1 MVFTSIREHASTA
14 IFLRARPEIKNLF
27 CEQRA
32 ASSSDVQLASS
43 EQFLYFPLG
52 AIHMEIL
59 FFKIKQ
65 KIFLKDD
72 VILIAKFKEISG
84 PFILGKLAQNLKRTS
99 SKVKTHL
106 YASDPEDCLIFNY
119 EFTAQVEKHLV
130 IGTVWEVQFTD
141 EDFYIDLN
149 QELYEECLERTRGV
163 EERDMTDVD
172 EEELE
177 EEQDL
182 RVRTTSSGRILKL
195 PNRFY

>member
-1 MVFTSIREHASTA
+1 MTNNLCEHSRACEHCD
-14 IFLRARPEIKNLF
+14 FLRARSEIKKFAL
-27 CEQRA
+27 RA
-32 ASSSDVQLASS
+32 ASSLESATR
-43 EQFLYFPLG
+43 EQRALLILSACSNPY
-52 AIHMEIL
+52 MKIL

-130 IGTVWEVQFTD
+130 TGTVWEVQFTD
-141 EDFYIDLN
+141 EDFHIDLI
-149 QELYEECLERTRGV
+149 QELYGECLERTRAV

-172 EEELE
+172 EEE
-177 EEQDL
+177 DP
-182 RVRTTSSGRILKL
+182 RVRTTSSRRILKL
-195 PNRFY
+195 PNLFY